1 MKHIYIVLLVFL
13 VFSCKNEQKLKALT
27 ADDIVTKSIEV
38 SGGEQFERSVIRF
51 NFRDKFYVARR
62 DKGNFT
68 LIRMFVEDKD
78 SVFDLLSNSN
88 FERSVNNKS
97 VVLTDSI
104 KSLYAASVNSVHYFS
119 VLPYGLN
126 DKAVN
131 KNLIGEETINGKPY
145 HKVKVSFNEDGGGE
159 DFEDVFI
166 YWIDKATF
174 KVDYLAYSYNE
185 GHGKGLRFRT
195 ANNERFV
202 NGLRFVDYN
211 NYKTD
216 DDTLTLSD
224 LGKAYAENK
233 LQLLS
238 KIELK
243 NVAVEFINN

>member
-13 VFSCKNEQKLKALT
+13 VFSCKNEQQPKTLT
-27 ADDIVTKSIEV
+27 ADDIVTKSIGV
-38 SGGEQFERSVIRF
+38 SGGEKFERSVIRF

-62 DKGNFT
+62 AHGNFT

-88 FERSVNNKS
+88 FERSINNKR
-97 VVLTDSI
+97 VALTDSI
-104 KSLYAASVNSVHYFS
+104 KSIYTASVNSVHYFS

-131 KNLIGEETINGKPY
+131 KSLIGEETIKGKTY
-145 HKVKVSFNEDGGGE
+145 YKIKVTFNEDGGGE

-166 YWIDKATF
+166 YWVDKQTY
-174 KVDYLAYSYNE
+174 KVNYLAYSYNE
-185 GHGKGLRFRT
+185 DHGKGLRFR
-195 ANNERFV
+195 AAYNERIV

-216 DDTLTLSD
+216 DGRLTLVD
-224 LGKAYAENK
+224 LGKAFTEDK
-233 LQLLS
+233 LKLLS
-238 KIELK
+238 KIEL
-243 NVAVEFINN
+243 NNIEVDYLNN